1 MTLEVEKITR
11 MLEPAPQDVEERLAA
26 VVPTGEQMLVRVS
39 VDMSADGS
47 CYGDSWVAMTAQRLI
62 ERHGQR

>member
-26 VVPTGEQMLVRVS
+26 VVPTGEQTLVLVS

-47 CYGDSWVAMTAQRLI
+47 C
-62 ERHGQR
+62 